1 MLALGAGDKE
11 YTVVTEI
18 DRVTSSRK
26 STVQRGE
33 SNIKH
38 NHAGERVNKSCD
50 RFYRKNKKR
59 MSPDLGRAVKKDFP
73 KVDTKVATGE
83 ANGKDQGE
91 GISEKKGTPVFSR
104 VGQEYGLR

>member
-1 MLALGAGDKE
+1 
-11 YTVVTEI
+11 
-18 DRVTSSRK
+18 
-26 STVQRGE
+26 
-33 SNIKH
+33 
-38 NHAGERVNKSCD
+38 
-50 RFYRKNKKR
+50 

-91 GISEKKGTPVFSR
+91 CISEKKGTPVFSR